1 MHHTINEFI
10 EDWKYEKDSTLK
22 VFEKLDD
29 NSLSFKAD
37 GVRRSIGF
45 LAWHIVTS
53 LSEMISRTGL
63 KISAPE
69 ENSPQPA
76 SAKEIYDAYKQAADS
91 LSEVILNEWND
102 DTLKVEDNMYGE
114 MWAKAV
120 TLWVLVKHQIH
131 HRAQL
136 TVLMRQAG
144 LKVPGVYGPSYE
156 EWAEMGMEPQQ

>member
-1 MHHTINEFI
+1 MYHTINEFI
-10 EDWKYEKDSTLK
+10 EDWKYEKESTLK

-29 NSLSFKAD
+29 NSLSFKTE

-53 LSEMISRTGL
+53 LSEMINRTGL

-69 ENSPQPA
+69 ENASQPKT
-76 SAKEIYDAYKQAADS
+76 AKEILSIYKQAADS
-91 LSEVILNEWND
+91 LSEAIQNEWND
-102 DTLKVEDNMYGE
+102 ETLKEEDNMYGG
-114 MWAKAV
+114 MWAKAI

-136 TVLMRQAG
+136 TILMRQAG

-156 EWAEMGMEPQQ
+156 EWFEMGMEPQE